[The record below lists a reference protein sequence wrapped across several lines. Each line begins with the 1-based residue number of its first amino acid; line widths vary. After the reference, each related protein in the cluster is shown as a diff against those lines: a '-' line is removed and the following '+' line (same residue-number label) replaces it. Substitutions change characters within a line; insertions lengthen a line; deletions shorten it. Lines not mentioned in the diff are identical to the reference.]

1 MIPDTNLGLFIQIP
15 SVHVYTH
22 ANMHTYR
29 HTHTLHT
36 TMKKKRITSSLLSE
50 GDKKL
55 GDDFMYKVY
64 AV

>member
-15 SVHVYTH
+15 SVHMSIHMQTCIH
-22 ANMHTYR
+22 ID
-29 HTHTLHT
+29 THTLYT